1 MALKD
6 IMNRGNDQPTAATT
20 PAPAPTVAAAR
31 PTRTVAPSTCIDAST
46 ELEGTLRCRE
56 TLRVDGRVNG
66 EVHCEKNVIIG
77 EGATVRA
84 AIEADE
90 VAISGEVKGDIT
102 ARRKITLD
110 RTARVVGDL
119 CTPGIVI
126 EEGAKLEGRIM
137 IGSEAAPPAKAQ
149 ADKSESKA
157 ESKPEP
163 KAAASGNRPA
173 QKAPAPAPPA
183 G

>member
-1 MALKD
+1 MEGAREMAFKD
-6 IMNRGNDQPTAATT
+6 IMNRGTDQPTNAAT
-20 PAPAPTVAAAR
+20 PAPATPSTR
-31 PTRTVAPSTCIDAST
+31 PVRTVAPSTCIDAST
-46 ELEGTLRCRE
+46 ELEGKLRCRE
-56 TLRVDGRVNG
+56 TLRVDGRVKG

-77 EGATVRA
+77 EGAAVRA

-110 RTARVVGDL
+110 STARVVGDL

-137 IGSEAAPPAKAQ
+137 IGSEAAPEEKAPAKAQ
-149 ADKSESKA
+149 
-157 ESKPEP
+157 SKPEP
-163 KAAASGNRPA
+163 KSASSGSRSA
-173 QKAPAPAPPA
+173 QKAPSPAPPA
-183 G
+183 S

>member
-6 IMNRGNDQPTAATT
+6 MMTRGGEQTT
-20 PAPAPTVAAAR
+20 Q
-31 PTRTVAPSTCIDAST
+31 DAST
-46 ELEGTLRCRE
+46 EFDGTLRCRE
-56 TLRVDGRVNG
+56 TLRIDGRLEG
-66 EVHCEKNVIIG
+66 EVHCEKSVIIG

-90 VAISGEVKGDIT
+90 VAISGEVKGDIS

-110 RTARVVGDL
+110 RTARVIGDL

-137 IGSEAAPPAKAQ
+137 IGSEDKPEAKARTEQRTEAKPSAAPSSAKPA
-149 ADKSESKA
+149 
-157 ESKPEP
+157 P
-163 KAAASGNRPA
+163 KAP
-173 QKAPAPAPPA
+173 PPPA
-183 G
+183 S

>member
-6 IMNRGNDQPTAATT
+6 IMNRGTDQPTTAATPT
-20 PAPAPTVAAAR
+20 QAPAPASRPAA
-31 PTRTVAPSTCIDAST
+31 RTVAPSTCIDAST

-90 VAISGEVKGDIT
+90 VAISGEVKGDIM

-137 IGSEAAPPAKAQ
+137 IGSETAPAAKAEGKTE
-149 ADKSESKA
+149 AKSEAKSEGKA
-157 ESKPEP
+157 DA
-163 KAAASGNRPA
+163 KASTGSPTPASSAA
-173 QKAPAPAPPA
+173 
-183 G
+183 

>member
-1 MALKD
+1 MALKG
-6 IMNRGNDQPTAATT
+6 IMNRGGEQKTEETQTPPATL
-20 PAPAPTVAAAR
+20 PPAR
-31 PTRTVAPSTCIDAST
+31 PPRTVAPSTCIDATT
-46 ELEGTLRCRE
+46 ELHGTIRCRE
-56 TLRVDGRVNG
+56 TFRIDGRLEG
-66 EVHCEKNVIIG
+66 EVHCEKSVIIG

-90 VAISGEVKGDIT
+90 VAISGEVKGDIS

-137 IGSEAAPPAKAQ
+137 IGSEDKAEAKART
-149 ADKSESKA
+149 
-157 ESKPEP
+157 EP
-163 KAAASGNRPA
+163 RTEAK
-173 QKAPAPAPPA
+173 PAPAPSSERPEAKAPPPPA
-183 G
+183 S